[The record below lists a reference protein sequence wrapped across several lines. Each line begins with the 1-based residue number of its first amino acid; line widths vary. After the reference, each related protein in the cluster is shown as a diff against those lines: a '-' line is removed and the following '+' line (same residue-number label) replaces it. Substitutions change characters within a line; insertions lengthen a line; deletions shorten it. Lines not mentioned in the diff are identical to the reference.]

1 LRQVWQAKEC
11 ASTIARYCACQLV
24 CVCRSLI
31 AAFRCAGVISF
42 LKPFLVSLKVASPAR
57 GPLEQARLNPP
68 IRINDAAADISLKE
82 NMSQI
87 EALENVQAMSIV
99 WADLTTTR
107 APAEADA

>member
-1 LRQVWQAKEC
+1 
-11 ASTIARYCACQLV
+11 
-24 CVCRSLI
+24 
-31 AAFRCAGVISF
+31 
-42 LKPFLVSLKVASPAR
+42 
-57 GPLEQARLNPP
+57 LEQARLNPP